1 MRKSNKSHLDWHAPS
16 GIENDFSKKE
26 KTVSDKPIKYAA
38 DRKYS
43 ESHEW
48 AKPEGALV
56 VIGISD
62 YAQNQL
68 GDIVFV
74 ELPAVGAA
82 VEAGKTFGV
91 VESVKAASDVFA
103 PISGKVEAINEKLT
117 NEPALVNQDAFGA
130 GWFIKIRPSNPAE
143 MSKLMDAATYQK
155 KIEAG
160 EIH

>member
-1 MRKSNKSHLDWHAPS
+1 M
-16 GIENDFSKKE
+16 
-26 KTVSDKPIKYAA
+26 SDKKINFAA

-48 AKPEGALV
+48 VKMEGDLA

-62 YAQNQL
+62 YAQDQL
-68 GDIVFV
+68 GDVVFV
-74 ELPAVGAA
+74 ELPDVGTTL
-82 VEAGKTFGV
+82 EAGKTFGV

-103 PISGKVEAINEKLT
+103 PISGKVEAVNEDLKNT
-117 NEPALVNQDAFGA
+117 PETVNKDSLGS
-130 GWFIKIRPSNPAE
+130 GWFIKVRPSNPADVN
-143 MSKLMDAATYQK
+143 KLLDAATYQK

>member
-1 MRKSNKSHLDWHAPS
+1 M
-16 GIENDFSKKE
+16 
-26 KTVSDKPIKYAA
+26 SDKQINFAA

-48 AKPEGALV
+48 VKMEGDLA

-62 YAQNQL
+62 YAQDQL
-68 GDIVFV
+68 GDVVFV
-74 ELPAVGAA
+74 ELPDVGTKL
-82 VEAGKTFGV
+82 EAGKMFGV

-103 PISGKVEAINEKLT
+103 PISGQVEAVNEDLKNT
-117 NEPALVNQDAFGA
+117 PETVNHDSLGK
-130 GWFIKIRPSNPAE
+130 GWFIKVRPSNPADVN
-143 MSKLMDAATYQK
+143 KLLDAATYQK